1 MSGVMFP
8 VGFPML
14 GGWWGPGMP
23 CDPAGSGPRS
33 CCTSCSSPCHA
44 GFGAGAACHPRH
56 PSVWCPSAIRLVGS
70 RGRSVSLPAASGTGL
85 ERCRSC
91 RGRLLRAVICIR
103 GGCGAC
109 GVRSWPRSQGE
120 RVSGPAGNGAGEI
133 LRSLSVSLSVFY
145 QSRLRGCGVPNAT
158 VCAHLKPVNIAL
170 EDFHKVS

>member
-1 MSGVMFP
+1 MASPCWEGGGGQGCPVTQLGPAPAVAAPPAPAHVMLVLALVPLAIPDTHRSGVRLP
-8 VGFPML
+8 S
-14 GGWWGPGMP
+14 GWWG
-23 CDPAGSGPRS
+23 AGGEA
-33 CCTSCSSPCHA
+33 SPCQLLR
-44 GFGAGAACHPRH
+44 GRGWSSAGAA
-56 PSVWCPSAIRLVGS
+56 G
-70 RGRSVSLPAASGTGL
+70 
-85 ERCRSC
+85 
-91 RGRLLRAVICIR
+91 GRLLRAVICIR

-109 GVRSWPRSQGE
+109 GVHSWPRSQGE